1 MWSGIGG
8 VVFGC
13 LLIHAWWLETYTDSP
28 LAISWRRMS
37 AAMSPTR
44 SAQAILRPCVGLM
57 FVGAGFG
64 MLLQKIG
71 APTFLWYPFGAAGL
85 LALVIGVVYLLP
97 FPLPRFADPYY
108 QYLKRHGLL
117 DATGHPLPDAERHGT
132 HHDVPVGVD
141 PPRPGRPAPPHHSH
155 IPQADQLNTA
165 RDEPTMETIPQTIL
179 WGHVNRLLTPQETRK

>member
-1 MWSGIGG
+1 MWGGIGS

-44 SAQAILRPCVGLM
+44 NAQAMLRPGVGLW
-57 FVGAGFG
+57 FFFG
-64 MLLQKIG
+64 GIAILLEPIG
-71 APTFLWYPFGAAGL
+71 APVFIVRVLLFIAL
-85 LALVIGVVYLLP
+85 LALVVGVVYLLP

-117 DATGHPLPDAERHGT
+117 DATGKPLPDADIER
-132 HHDVPVGVD
+132 
-141 PPRPGRPAPPHHSH
+141 
-155 IPQADQLNTA
+155 
-165 RDEPTMETIPQTIL
+165 IL
-179 WGHVNRLLTPQETRK
+179 AEREGDTSS

>member
-1 MWSGIGG
+1 MWGGIGS

-37 AAMSPTR
+37 AARSPTR

-57 FVGAGFG
+57 FFFG
-64 MLLQKIG
+64 GIALLLEPIG
-71 APTFLWYPFGAAGL
+71 APVFIVRVLLFIAL
-85 LALVIGVVYLLP
+85 LALVVGVVYLLP

-117 DATGHPLPDAERHGT
+117 DATGKPLPDADIERILAEREG
-132 HHDVPVGVD
+132 D
-141 PPRPGRPAPPHHSH
+141 PSS
-155 IPQADQLNTA
+155 
-165 RDEPTMETIPQTIL
+165 
-179 WGHVNRLLTPQETRK
+179 

>member
-1 MWSGIGG
+1 MWGGIGS

-44 SAQAILRPCVGLM
+44 NAQAMLRPCVGLM
-57 FVGAGFG
+57 FFFG
-64 MLLQKIG
+64 GIALLLEPIG
-71 APTFLWYPFGAAGL
+71 APVFIVRVLLFIAL
-85 LALVIGVVYLLP
+85 LALVVGVVYLLP

-117 DATGHPLPDAERHGT
+117 DATGKPLPDADIERILAEREDGI
-132 HHDVPVGVD
+132 
-141 PPRPGRPAPPHHSH
+141 PPH
-155 IPQADQLNTA
+155 A
-165 RDEPTMETIPQTIL
+165 
-179 WGHVNRLLTPQETRK
+179 

>member
-1 MWSGIGG
+1 MWGGIGC

-44 SAQAILRPCVGLM
+44 NAQAMLRPCVGLM
-57 FVGAGFG
+57 FFFG
-64 MLLQKIG
+64 GIALLLEPIG
-71 APTFLWYPFGAAGL
+71 APVFIVRVLLFIAL
-85 LALVIGVVYLLP
+85 LALVVGVVYLLP

-117 DATGHPLPDAERHGT
+117 DATGKPLPDADIER
-132 HHDVPVGVD
+132 
-141 PPRPGRPAPPHHSH
+141 
-155 IPQADQLNTA
+155 
-165 RDEPTMETIPQTIL
+165 IL
-179 WGHVNRLLTPQETRK
+179 AERGGDTF

>member
-28 LAISWRRMS
+28 LAILWRRMS
-37 AAMSPTR
+37 AARSPTR

-57 FVGAGFG
+57 FFFG
-64 MLLQKIG
+64 GIALLLEPIG
-71 APTFLWYPFGAAGL
+71 APVFIVRVLLFIAL
-85 LALVIGVVYLLP
+85 LALVVGVVYLLP

-117 DATGHPLPDAERHGT
+117 DATGKPLPDADIERILAEREDGI
-132 HHDVPVGVD
+132 
-141 PPRPGRPAPPHHSH
+141 PPH
-155 IPQADQLNTA
+155 A
-165 RDEPTMETIPQTIL
+165 
-179 WGHVNRLLTPQETRK
+179 